1 MCDDI
6 ITIMLKVHDLY
17 QNRRKKC
24 LGNFSARQNRI
35 RFSSYTQERLPRLIL
50 HAVGL
55 SGGADAIAGIAEMG
69 VAIVLLFV
77 WGWPVVKGLFGITA
91 IGAIFSGNVV
101 IGVVLFVVY
110 LTLAYFLGIIF
121 AFIGTIRY
129 IYLRIKYGKNQ

>member
-1 MCDDI
+1 MF
-6 ITIMLKVHDLY
+6 
-17 QNRRKKC
+17 RK
-24 LGNFSARQNRI
+24 LFGETEQDQIQF
-35 RFSSYTQERLPRLIL
+35 LHPRAIATLVIL
-50 HAVGL
+50 ALMVGL

>member
-1 MCDDI
+1 MF
-6 ITIMLKVHDLY
+6 
-17 QNRRKKC
+17 RK
-24 LGNFSARQNRI
+24 LFGETEQDQIQF
-35 RFSSYTQERLPRLIL
+35 LHPRAIATLVILALMVVALIL

-121 AFIGTIRY
+121 AFTGTIRY

>member
-1 MCDDI
+1 MF
-6 ITIMLKVHDLY
+6 
-17 QNRRKKC
+17 RK
-24 LGNFSARQNRI
+24 LFGETEQDQIQF
-35 RFSSYTQERLPRLIL
+35 LHPRAIATLVILALMVVALIL

-55 SGGADAIAGIAEMG
+55 ADAIAGIAEMG

>member
-1 MCDDI
+1 MTC
-6 ITIMLKVHDLY
+6 TRTGGKMF
-17 QNRRKKC
+17 RK
-24 LGNFSARQNRI
+24 LFGETEQDQIQF
-35 RFSSYTQERLPRLIL
+35 LHPRAIATLVILALMVVALIL

-77 WGWPVVKGLFGITA
+77 AKGLFGITA

-129 IYLRIKYGKNQ
+129 IYLRIKYGKINERI